1 MEIDDQSDGYDD
13 EERDDEDEEL
23 SDHEEGNLD
32 ARPADDP
39 NRLMIEH
46 LRRNGLTP
54 VAEAG
59 LRRIL
64 RRHGYDLNPISV
76 RGYGRDT
83 WFMTYLNKVK
93 HAINFAV
100 VCSASDDDDDA
111 RNRTCVA
118 SS

>member
-64 RRHGYDLNPISV
+64 RRHGYDLNHISV
-76 RGYGRDT
+76 MGYGRDT
-83 WFMTYLNKVK
+83 WFMTYLNKVNTRS
-93 HAINFAV
+93 IAV
-100 VCSASDDDDDA
+100 VCSARDGDDDA
-111 RNRTCVA
+111 RNRTCAA